1 MIDLEALGLDGVV
14 NTATGAVVPI
24 TGEIEGGCL
33 DTAGNTLE
41 ILDSEGVVITHGAIN
56 THELVVVTI
65 ASK

>member
-33 DTAGNTLE
+33 DTAGNTTQSS
-41 ILDSEGVVITHGAIN
+41 DVAGVT
-56 THELVVVTI
+56 
-65 ASK
+65 